1 VIVSHI
7 LNVSHHPSG
16 ELAILPGRFVLFKR
30 LVGLFLLRRFTRF
43 LSSFRRFGRVSA
55 GVVAIRLAHHR
66 HRVVRSSSSSSS
78 SQSNPDLKSVGNKKN
93 AHESTPKLSKKKENA
108 LSLSHSERDR
118 TLSLSL
124 SFKIVYSFVSFV
136 SFVAN
141 RRRCNKHTADLR
153 EKR

>member
-66 HRVVRSSSSSSS
+66 HRVVRSSSSS
-78 SQSNPDLKSVGNKKN
+78 QSKPDHKSVG
-93 AHESTPKLSKKKENA
+93 E
-108 LSLSHSERDR
+108 
-118 TLSLSL
+118 
-124 SFKIVYSFVSFV
+124 
-136 SFVAN
+136 
-141 RRRCNKHTADLR
+141 
-153 EKR
+153 